1 MCSDSLSVHFY
12 IHFNQAFRS
21 LEFNHLICILLVD
34 ECFTG
39 FIRNLQRSI
48 HSLDQLW
55 TPWIIT
61 SITFLSFIIILG
73 KHRLQFTNIEIE
85 MPYFNLSF
93 IWIYI
98 IGIRI
103 SRAICLLIVFI
114 KWSWAHCI
122 NDFNLYLR
130 RVFSVL

>member
-73 KHRLQFTNIEIE
+73 KHRLQFTNIE